1 MRGEPAYSANKPQ
14 DALREAFAALQ
25 IARKRAAAGARQQVY
40 IGDAAVEMLY
50 GRPNKRLEE
59 KDCDVVGYVLQ
70 GSSYGYFLG
79 GRRITKKKKAKEQ
92 FDAAANL
99 LRARKTDPGP
109 ILGAVVVTARLRSF
123 EWSALRKQWV
133 AYVDTAEE
141 RHITARLQQN
151 VANAKPTLQQD
162 RIYLLDGPEE
172 NGLPTWNIVARGS
185 QPFTVYIHDRHAGS
199 TRGTFR
205 PLILGSG
212 TVEIHYVA

>member
-1 MRGEPAYSANKPQ
+1 MPLTKAPLPNDLLAPRNGGTGAVLNRQRYPEFESVRGEPTYSANKPQ

-50 GRPNKRLEE
+50 GRPNKRPDE

-70 GSSYGYFLG
+70 GTSYGYFLG
-79 GRRITKKKKAKEQ
+79 EGKGADILKAKEQ

-133 AYVDTAEE
+133 
-141 RHITARLQQN
+141 
-151 VANAKPTLQQD
+151 
-162 RIYLLDGPEE
+162 
-172 NGLPTWNIVARGS
+172 
-185 QPFTVYIHDRHAGS
+185 
-199 TRGTFR
+199 
-205 PLILGSG
+205 
-212 TVEIHYVA
+212 